1 MRTLKRISS
10 FVLAFVMVLSLC
22 AGFGTTETVKAEE
35 SRLIDEVDVEVNPAV
50 VEAYKAKGQLTQE
63 MLDELFII
71 NEENAPYVI
80 DPYSRRVYY
89 MDDPSWEDAYEYKMN
104 VGENFSEGWA
114 YKVQCVLEPKY
125 DSGYGGFSATTTN
138 ATEGY
143 VMSPPAASR
152 STGYYGITV
161 TYYLD
166 EEVSS
171 ITMDVDW
178 TKIPE
183 LAEGEVP
190 PSGVTD
196 SDAITLSGNGVETNP
211 DLKIV
216 AVAIKAKEEHID
228 KYITREEYQEAQE
241 YSKGWLQADQY
252 YIQKGYTVNDEDE
265 YAIWTGV
272 TLQYGYRLA
281 VVDGEYAGGFESNV
295 EIVNNF
301 IQDFNGIIVFLR
313 LGTLEEIEFEKDV
326 IAKDPTHTHSFEY
339 IITEA
344 ATEDAEGVMIGTCSC
359 GKKDE
364 VVVPVTGTSGD
375 VTVESEST
383 NAYTGKLANQEEI
396 ENIVPLTKE
405 EQLSIVNGEDLVIS
419 LVVKD
424 IKDTV
429 SAADKTEIEKKLTG
443 KQLGTYLDVKLLK
456 QIGDAAAKEVT
467 NTKGKVKISIV
478 VPEELRAAK
487 RTFTILRLH
496 NGVVDEIKPVFDE
509 ATNTL
514 TFETDRFSTYALA
527 YEDAEVATTPDN
539 DGSEDAKKEET
550 VTAPKTG
557 DTTSVMPYIVILGL
571 GCAVVALAN
580 KKSEVL

>member
-1 MRTLKRISS
+1 MKLMKKISS
-10 FVLAFVMVLSLC
+10 LFLAFVMVVSLC
-22 AGFGTTETVKAEE
+22 AGFGTVETVKAEE
-35 SRLIDEVDVEVNPAV
+35 SRLIDEVDVKVNPAV
-50 VEAYKAKGQLTQE
+50 VDAYKAKGQLTQE

-80 DPYSRRVYY
+80 KPYSTGVYY
-89 MDDPSWEDAYEYKMN
+89 MNDHSWEDAYEYRMN
-104 VGENFSEGWA
+104 VEENFSEGWA
-114 YKVQCVLEPKY
+114 YKVQCVLEPKD
-125 DSGYGGFSATTTN
+125 DSGYDGFSATTTN

-143 VMSPPAASR
+143 VMSPSAASR
-152 STGYYGITV
+152 STGYNGITV

-178 TKIPE
+178 TEIPE

-216 AVAIKAKEEHID
+216 AVAIKAKEEHIG
-228 KYITREEYQEAQE
+228 KYITREDYQEAQE
-241 YSKGWLQADQY
+241 DSKGWLSADQY
-252 YIQKGYTVNDEDE
+252 YIPKGYTVNDEDE

-281 VVDGEYAGGFESNV
+281 IVDGEYAGSFESNV

-301 IQDFNGIIVFLR
+301 IEEFNRIIVFLR
-313 LGTLEEIEFEKDV
+313 LGTLDEIEFEKDL
-326 IAKDPTHTHSFEY
+326 AQNNPGHTHSFEY

-344 ATEDAEGVMIGTCSC
+344 ATATEEGVMIGTCSC

-405 EQLSIVNGEDLVIS
+405 EQLSIVNGDDLVIS

-429 SAADKTEIEKKLTG
+429 SAAHKTEIEKKLTG

-456 QIGDAAAKEVT
+456 QIGSAQATEVT
-467 NTKGKVKISIV
+467 NTKGVVKIAFV
-478 VPEELRAAK
+478 VPEELRSAK

-496 NGVVDEIKPVFDE
+496 NGVVDEITPTFD
-509 ATNTL
+509 ATTNTL
-514 TFETDRFSTYALA
+514 TFETDRFSTYALV
-527 YEDAEVATTPDN
+527 YKDAETTPN
-539 DGSEDAKKEET
+539 NGQAGGNQKEEVT
-550 VTAPKTG
+550 VPKTG
-557 DTTSVMPYIVILGL
+557 DVTSIVPYIMICGL
-571 GCAVVALAN
+571 GCAMVVRSN
-580 KKSEVL
+580 KKRDVL